1 MLKNMICKGC
11 KKGPCIKDESA
22 LRPVLTDYY
31 KSYRPS
37 SELWKYY
44 DFTSVNQCFDV
55 IHSREDIFQCDSCGF
70 LLENHMRHTLIDA
83 GEEYQLCPDCFLR
96 CSKTP

>member
-1 MLKNMICKGC
+1 MLKNVICTGC
-11 KKGPCIKDESA
+11 EKGPCLKSESA
-22 LRPVLTDYY
+22 LRPVLTSYY
-31 KSYRPS
+31 KSYHPS
-37 SELWKYY
+37 SELWRYY
-44 DFTSVNQCFDV
+44 DFTRVNQCFDV